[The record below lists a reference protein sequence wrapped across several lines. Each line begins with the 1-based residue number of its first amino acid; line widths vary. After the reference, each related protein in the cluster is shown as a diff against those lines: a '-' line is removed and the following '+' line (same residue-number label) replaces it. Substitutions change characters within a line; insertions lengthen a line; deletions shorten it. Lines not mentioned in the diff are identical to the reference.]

1 MLATRMRQAA
11 AGLGGQVYL
20 LRDRFLT
27 DRTAGNVD
35 GTNAEPGPGARDVTD
50 VESVIFTLADR
61 LRGGGQ
67 TVSAVWGESKI
78 VWPAISR
85 AAGRVFVAR
94 VVMEDGKQDLAI
106 GFASADS
113 IGDPTADGHAWY
125 AAGGGLKAT
134 TPGTT
139 VVIDSG
145 TRAIRPMMYLVVIML
160 DTTGATLMLS
170 TISNDTGTGML
181 DPLGIPQY
189 PSARVVWI
197 DRAGSAASLYP
208 FVSYYS
214 DTYGYP
220 NGHAI
225 EDVRVLDVADWASG
239 NALATVFDAFT
250 RANSTTSLGG
260 AWATDNGTWG
270 ISSNQA
276 YLAGG
281 SGFVRA
287 YLANTT
293 AAGDGIVICNIT
305 VPTTAT
311 DSFGLMLRRQD
322 ANNFIRLWNNGQS
335 NNIYL
340 QTWVAGGF
348 GAAIN
353 STSQTWVGGQTY
365 TIVVAMVGNRYSVW
379 VDGVLKMDWI
389 TDSNSRF
396 ITATS
401 NGLFSINS
409 PTGLRWDNFG
419 VYPLTVTLPDEV
431 QDGAVPL
438 IYTAGSTL
446 ASDTF
451 TDSNGTSLS
460 AHTAESGG
468 AWTLHSSTWEINSNK
483 AGCTGVTS
491 GETGHATQ
499 DAGVVDVECSIDIT
513 VPNPVDAGTVVRA
526 GIVGRLE
533 DVNNHYQIRL
543 FVDPSQPAE
552 DEVELIETIGGS
564 GGIVHKVSMADFFT
578 SGATYTL
585 KVQFKSDLIHVF
597 LDGKPRISYYMQTG
611 YPTGTNFGLYVAD
624 TDDGCTFDNWS
635 VKAL

>member
-1 MLATRMRQAA
+1 MFPLIHGILSQ
-11 AGLGGQVYL
+11 GGITYL
-20 LRDRFLT
+20 FRDRFLT

-50 VESVIFTLADR
+50 IESVIFALADR

-85 AAGRVFVAR
+85 AAGRVFAAR
-94 VVMEDGKQDLAI
+94 VLMEDGKQDLAI

-125 AAGGGLKAT
+125 TAGGGLKAT
-134 TPGTT
+134 TPGATIT
-139 VVIDSG
+139 IDSG
-145 TRAIRPMMYLVVIML
+145 TRAIRGMMYLTIVML

-170 TISNDTGTGML
+170 TIGNDTGAGMN

-214 DTYGYP
+214 DILGYP

-225 EDVRVLDVADWASG
+225 EDVRVVDVSDWGAG

-250 RANSTTSLGG
+250 RANSATSLGG
-260 AWATDNGTWG
+260 NWVADAGTWG
-270 ISSNQA
+270 ISSN
-276 YLAGG
+276 AGYVASG
-281 SGFVRA
+281 SGFIRA
-287 YLANTT
+287 YLPNTT
-293 AAGDGIVICNIT
+293 AAGDGIVICDIT

-311 DSFGLMLRRQD
+311 DFFGLMLRRQD
-322 ANNFIRLWNNGQS
+322 ANNFIRLFNNGS
-335 NNIYL
+335 SANIYL

-353 STSQTWVGGQTY
+353 STAQTWVGGQTY

-379 VDGVLKMDWI
+379 VDGVLKMDWV

-401 NGLFSINS
+401 NGLYAGNT
-409 PTGLRWDNFG
+409 PTGARWDNFG
-419 VYPLTVTLPDEV
+419 VYPLTVTLPSEI

-438 IYTAGSTL
+438 IYTAGATL

-460 AHTAESGG
+460 SHTAENGG
-468 AWTLHSSTWEINSNK
+468 AWTLAASTWAINSNAV
-483 AGCTGVTS
+483 AGTVTI
-491 GETGHATQ
+491 GTTGHATQ
-499 DAGVVDVECSIDIT
+499 NAGSADAECSVNIT
-513 VPNPVDAGTVVRA
+513 VPNPVDAATVVRA
-526 GIVGRLE
+526 GIVGRLV
-533 DVNNHYQIRL
+533 DTANYYQVRL
-543 FVDPSQPAE
+543 FIDPSQPGE
-552 DEVELIETIGGS
+552 DEIEIIETIGGS
-564 GGIVHKVSMADFFT
+564 GGIVHKASLADFFA
-578 SGATYTL
+578 SGVTYTL
-585 KVQFKSDLIHVF
+585 KVQFKGDLIHVF
-597 LDGKPRISYYMQTG
+597 LDGKPRISYYMPTG
-611 YPTGTNFGLYVAD
+611 YPTGTNFGLYVSD